1 MFDEVMEEEGWKVRK
16 GWESKSKEGKREG
29 EREKERE
36 KKEGERK
43 ETDIASIS
51 EIRQGIARRSKI
63 FTYSS

>member
-1 MFDEVMEEEGWKVRK
+1 MEEEGWKVRK
-16 GWESKSKEGKREG
+16 GWESKSKEGKRE
-29 EREKERE
+29 RERE